1 MDQTYK
7 VIKFFLEE
15 LLFQM
20 LFIMNFSFSSGSL
33 KHEKLGFFFNNSIH
47 L

>member
-7 VIKFFLEE
+7 VIQFFLEE

-33 KHEKLGFFFNNSIH
+33 TPEKLALCF
-47 L
+47 